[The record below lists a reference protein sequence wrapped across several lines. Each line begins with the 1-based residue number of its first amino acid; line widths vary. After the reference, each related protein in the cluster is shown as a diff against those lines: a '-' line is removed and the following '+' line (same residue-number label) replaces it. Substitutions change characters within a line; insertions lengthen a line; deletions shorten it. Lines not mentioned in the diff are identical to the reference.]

1 MPSRHSEHAGE
12 RAVSSRQCHAFTVAE
27 YRPCSLDPQLIPSCM
42 HATRFKSQLAQ
53 LFAKPSNA
61 NQERFYAIYTLL
73 CDSKGYTQQP
83 APAIPAPFLPKQSI
97 MVRAHID
104 GLRSTPPFQPT
115 APHDTAGIH
124 TQDVP
129 LSELFR
135 QAQTLVGQAAAMSA
149 TEAVS
154 RARQAEALWALA
166 RCDQL
171 VDSLALFSR
180 CLSITRAFAF
190 FTNLWCG
197 G

>member
-1 MPSRHSEHAGE
+1 MVNTRESEQSQVGNVMRLQSPLLIGPAADSLLHA
-12 RAVSSRQCHAFTVAE
+12 CD
-27 YRPCSLDPQLIPSCM
+27 SLQIPTGAALCE
-42 HATRFKSQLAQ
+42 A
-53 LFAKPSNA
+53 SNA
-61 NQERFYAIYTLL
+61 NQERFYAICTLL

-83 APAIPAPFLPKQSI
+83 APAIPAPFLPEQSI

-115 APHDTAGIH
+115 APHDKAGIH

-129 LSELFR
+129 LPELFR

-149 TEAVS
+149 TEAES
-154 RARQAEALWALA
+154 RARQAEALRALA

-180 CLSITRAFAF
+180 CLSIERAFAF
-190 FTNLWCG
+190 FTHLWCG